1 MRLINK
7 RYNGNNEYRESNSR
21 NLVLSAS
28 ITDTTVCEIIES
40 ILDINSA
47 DDELSAELAD
57 YKREPIKLVINSFG
71 GSVYDGFALIAAIE
85 QSKTPIHGYAYGSA
99 MSMAF
104 AIYISTHVRFAHKT
118 TTFMYHEI
126 SDYFYDN
133 ITGAKQN
140 IKECERI
147 QKVYDNYVT
156 SRTLLPIEKMRVMK
170 DKKEDWYIS
179 AQEALKHKVVHKIL

>member
-179 AQEALKHKVVHKIL
+179 AQEALKYKVVHKIL

>member
-1 MRLINK
+1 MRSINR
-7 RYNGNNEYRESNSR
+7 RYGNNLEHRETDSR

-28 ITDTTVCEIIES
+28 ITDSSVRDIIEA

-47 DDELSAELAD
+47 DDELSAELTD

-85 QSKTPIHGYAYGSA
+85 ESETPVHGYAYGSA

-104 AIYISTHVRFAHKT
+104 AIYISTHFRFAHKT

-147 QKVYDNYVT
+147 QKVYDNYVL
-156 SRTLLPIEKMRVMK
+156 SRTSLPIEKMKSMK

-179 AQEALKHKVVHKIL
+179 AQEALKYKVVHKLV